1 MFVENF
7 SVAIMSFVG
16 VFQFLVLLVEC
27 FVLSKIFV
35 TVSEAV
41 VDISLPVLFTGL
53 TYFMR
58 LTEPKIQ
65 EFVDPQSLNVSRLSF
80 PITILHFFFLDNL
93 EYFLLLCAGQI
104 FQLHDMEQN
113 DLIDFT

>member
-7 SVAIMSFVG
+7 SVAIISFVG

-41 VDISLPVLFTGL
+41 VDISLPVLFRGL
-53 TYFMR
+53 MDFIR
-58 LTEPKIQ
+58 LTEPRIK
-65 EFVDPQSLNVSRLSF
+65 EFADPQSLNVSKLSF
-80 PITILHFFFLDNL
+80 PFTIRHFFFLDNL

-104 FQLHDMEQN
+104 FQLHDIEQN
-113 DLIDFT
+113 DLMDFT